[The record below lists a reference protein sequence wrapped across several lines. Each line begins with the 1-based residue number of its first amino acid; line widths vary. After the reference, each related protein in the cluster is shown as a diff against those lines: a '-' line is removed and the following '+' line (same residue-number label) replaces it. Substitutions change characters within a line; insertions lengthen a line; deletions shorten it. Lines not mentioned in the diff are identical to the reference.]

1 MIKGLIA
8 IVVITAIIYVFWT
21 KAHELRRKNRNSKKP
36 E

>member
-8 IVVITAIIYVFWT
+8 IVVISAVVYVFWT
-21 KAHELRRKNRNSKKP
+21 KAHELRRRNRNSKNG